1 MKVTINWQQNMTFI
15 GTANSGFPI
24 KMDADESVGGNGDG
38 ARPMELLGLGLAG
51 CAAMDVISILRK
63 KRQHITQF
71 EVKMDA
77 PRSKEYPQ
85 VFTSAL
91 ITYVITGQGVSE
103 EAVLRS
109 IELAATKYCPAEFMF
124 AQVFPIDLHYEIYED
139 EGNDGKRLI
148 HQGAWQD
155 LPRD

>member
-1 MKVTINWQQNMTFI
+1 MKVTVNWQHKMTFI
-15 GTANSGFPI
+15 GTANSSFPI

-38 ARPMELLGLGLAG
+38 VRPMELLGIGLAG

-124 AQVFPIDLHYEIYED
+124 AQVFPIDLQYEIYED
-139 EGNDGKRLI
+139 EGNAMRRLV
-148 HQGAWQD
+148 HQGVWQD
-155 LPRD
+155 LPRE

>member
-1 MKVTINWQQNMTFI
+1 MKVTVNWQNNMTFI
-15 GTANSGFPI
+15 GAANSGIPI

-38 ARPMELLGLGLAG
+38 VRPMELLGLGLAG

-71 EVKMDA
+71 EVRMDA

-91 ITYVITGQGVSE
+91 ITYVITGRGVSE

-109 IELAATKYCPAEFMF
+109 IELSATKYCPAEFMF
-124 AQVFPIDLHYEIYED
+124 AQVFPINLQYEIYED
-139 EGNDGKRLI
+139 EGNDGRRLI
-148 HQGAWQD
+148 YQGAWQD
-155 LPRD
+155 LPGD